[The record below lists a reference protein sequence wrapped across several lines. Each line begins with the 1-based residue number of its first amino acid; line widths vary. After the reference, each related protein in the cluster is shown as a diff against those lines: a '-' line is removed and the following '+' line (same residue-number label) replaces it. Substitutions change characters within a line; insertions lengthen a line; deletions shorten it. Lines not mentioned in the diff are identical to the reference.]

1 MASDVTMPRLSDSME
16 EGTVLKWL
24 VEEGAE
30 VKRGEPLVEIETDKA
45 NMTYDADTDGVLV
58 EILAQE
64 GDTLEIGEVIARI
77 GDAGEAKSDGG
88 GEAEEGGDEEEPDGG
103 EDEGAEAEAEAEGG
117 DEEADEEQEAAAAE
131 GEGDEAQAEAE
142 GGEEEQEAAAEGE
155 DEEEAEG
162 EEEAAA
168 EGDDEAEGEGEG
180 EAAAEGEGD
189 EAEAKGDDE
198 AASAEGDD
206 EEAAAA
212 EGEEAAVAGAES
224 GGGETQAGAGTA
236 TREKTSN
243 GNGDGRVK
251 ASPVARRM
259 ARDLGV
265 ELAQLEGTGPGGRIV
280 KADVQAAAE
289 NGGAA
294 TKEAEKGEAEPAED
308 GAGAKA
314 EEKEDKAKDKPKDKK
329 GKKKDKKADE
339 AEKKEPEKAEAEKKE
354 PQKAEAGAKGEV
366 DVEELTRLQQ
376 TVSRRMA
383 ESKATAPDFSI
394 ALSVDMTAA
403 VELRTRLKEIS
414 DPVPS
419 FNDMVVK
426 ASANA
431 LREHPRVNGAY
442 RDGKFELYDRVNVG
456 IAVAA
461 MDALV
466 VPTIFDADKKSLGQI
481 ARDARAVIG
490 KVKDKTV
497 TPPELSGGTFT
508 VSTLGMFGIEQ
519 VTAIINP
526 PQAAILTVGK
536 LDKQP
541 AVDDKGKVVARDQ
554 MVLTLVC
561 DHRILYGADG
571 AQFLARVKDLLEQ
584 PLSLAL

>member
-24 VEEGAE
+24 VEEGGE
-30 VKRGEPLVEIETDKA
+30 VKRGDPLVEIETDKA

-58 EILAQE
+58 EIVAQE
-64 GDTLEIGEVIARI
+64 GDTLEIGDVIARI
-77 GDAGEAKSDGG
+77 GDAGEASDAGG
-88 GEAEEGGDEEEPDGG
+88 KAEEGGEEAEGQTESDAEQAEASEADAD
-103 EDEGAEAEAEAEGG
+103 EDEGDEAAEEERARAPVEAEEADAEASEAREDEADGGEAEGG
-117 DEEADEEQEAAAAE
+117 DD
-131 GEGDEAQAEAE
+131 
-142 GGEEEQEAAAEGE
+142 
-155 DEEEAEG
+155 
-162 EEEAAA
+162 
-168 EGDDEAEGEGEG
+168 
-180 EAAAEGEGD
+180 
-189 EAEAKGDDE
+189 
-198 AASAEGDD
+198 
-206 EEAAAA
+206 AAAA
-212 EGEEAAVAGAES
+212 EGEEAAVAGADG

-236 TREKTSN
+236 TREKTSG

-294 TKEAEKGEAEPAED
+294 TKEAPEKGKAEVEEEPA
-308 GAGAKA
+308 
-314 EEKEDKAKDKPKDKK
+314 
-329 GKKKDKKADE
+329 
-339 AEKKEPEKAEAEKKE
+339 KAEAEAPAKEEEKAEEEPAKKE
-354 PQKAEAGAKGEV
+354 PQKAAAGAKGEV
-366 DVEELTRLQQ
+366 QIEELTRLQQ

-383 ESKATAPDFSI
+383 ESKATAPDFS
-394 ALSVDMTAA
+394 LTLTVDMSAA

-426 ASANA
+426 AAANA

-442 RDGKFELYDRVNVG
+442 RDGKFELYERVNVG

-508 VSTLGMFGIEQ
+508 VSNLGMFGIEHF
-519 VTAIINP
+519 TAIINP

-536 LDKQP
+536 LAKQP
-541 AVDDKGKVVARDQ
+541 AVDDKGKLVARDQ
-554 MVLTLVC
+554 MTLTLVC

-571 AQFLARVKDLLEQ
+571 AEFLARVQDLLEQ
-584 PLSLAL
+584 PLSLSL